1 MTLWFS
7 AHTRV
12 KSRLKKSPVSR
23 VRVMVTPVYVIAIKP
38 DLK

>member
-1 MTLWFS
+1 MTMWFS

-12 KSRLKKSPVSR
+12 RSRLKTSPVSR
-23 VRVMVTPVYVIAIKP
+23 VRVRVTNVYVTAIKP